1 MIHAKPVA
9 VARVSLPI
17 RRPRREVFQAFTD
30 PDLLAEFWPD
40 CAGETPLEP
49 GAVCYWRMYET
60 GAQLRVEC
68 DELVPD
74 CLIRLSL
81 SNGTRIMLTLD
92 RFEEGGTVVH
102 FCQCG
107 FGATPDPEEVAEA
120 TRAAANMLSDLKGLL
135 ERGSVTGGASDSLR
149 LPTAA

>member
-49 GAVCYWRMYET
+49 GAVCYWRMSET